1 MPRSLGNPDRDFLAS
16 QSKDDIDADI
26 AGNLFA
32 SLVVGYSQLID
43 DSQIRFRVGKII
55 AQATNHQPRR
65 HAGEVFARAYLNL
78 QDEHPEP
85 AYAASQRCPSLIVSP

>member
-43 DSQIRFRVGKII
+43 DSQVRFRVGEII
-55 AQATNHQPRR
+55 AQATSRPTKAPRIR
-65 HAGEVFARAYLNL
+65 TWGEKHKGAWK
-78 QDEHPEP
+78 
-85 AYAASQRCPSLIVSP
+85 I